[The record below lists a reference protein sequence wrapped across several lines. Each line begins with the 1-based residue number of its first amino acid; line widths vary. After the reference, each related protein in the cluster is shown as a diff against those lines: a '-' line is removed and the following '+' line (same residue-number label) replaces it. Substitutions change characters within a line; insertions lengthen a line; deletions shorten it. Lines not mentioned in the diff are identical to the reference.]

1 MALEEAEGHA
11 SNIRRILVFS
21 AILQLLH
28 IYYGHTHAHGCYPYR
43 KCTSVKVANELLFK
57 INR

>member
-11 SNIRRILVFS
+11 SNIRRILVSS

-28 IYYGHTHAHGCYPYR
+28 FYYGHIHTTTLTAIYIENVR
-43 KCTSVKVANELLFK
+43 K
-57 INR
+57 